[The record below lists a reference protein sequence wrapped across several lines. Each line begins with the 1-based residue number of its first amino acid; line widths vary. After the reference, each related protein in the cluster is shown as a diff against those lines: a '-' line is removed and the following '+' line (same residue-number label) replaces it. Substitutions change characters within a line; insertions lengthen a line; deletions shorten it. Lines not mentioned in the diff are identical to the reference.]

1 MTLPAV
7 WRTVARRRTDLL
19 LPLLD
24 GRRDGRFA
32 DPAWVPRIDGGDAG
46 RWAPDQR
53 ERIRAELTTAVHDEG
68 LPIAARLAAIQATG
82 RIGGGLD
89 LLAAWADRE
98 ETMLAEAAV
107 TAMAHAGEPARAMP
121 VLVGHAGG
129 PASRVAVAALARCC
143 RSTAPSLLGPLL
155 EQALTAP
162 GSKVTLRKL
171 AARRLGSSRPPGAVD
186 ALLRAWA
193 DPGLHRDVRVAV
205 ASVLRTIPED
215 PRTLDALGDA
225 AGRYAGELMLR
236 TLFQAHPMEY
246 APAARPRYADLVRR
260 LLMAADVPG
269 VSFRGSKAF
278 ALWAHW
284 YRGGLDEIIEAV
296 ADPVPAG
303 EVMAVFLG
311 LLRAG
316 AIRSQALDVLA
327 RLAAAVPRED
337 LGTPARRRVNAIT
350 QELAAPLEEEP
361 EPWRRRL
368 ARDAMDVLAA
378 QPLLLPQVAELGMAL
393 LPRETDGDEL
403 AEALCALADLLTD
416 RPVLAARTAGTAV
429 SELFGEYGRKPPLP
443 MAVALPAARRLAG
456 RGDLSGGLFALR
468 LIRAGGQHT
477 EWVAPWRELLRD
489 LRDSPHL
496 EVRQEAWDTSVD

>member
-1 MTLPAV
+1 
-7 WRTVARRRTDLL
+7 
-19 LPLLD
+19 
-24 GRRDGRFA
+24 
-32 DPAWVPRIDGGDAG
+32 
-46 RWAPDQR
+46 
-53 ERIRAELTTAVHDEG
+53 
-68 LPIAARLAAIQATG
+68 
-82 RIGGGLD
+82 LD

-107 TAMAHAGEPARAMP
+107 TAMAHAGEPARAVP

-143 RSTAPSLLGPLL
+143 RSTPPSLLGPLL
-155 EQALTAP
+155 EEALTAP

-171 AARRLGSSRPPGAVD
+171 AARQLGRNRPPGAVD
-186 ALLRAWA
+186 VLLRAWE

-225 AGRYAGELMLR
+225 AGPHAGEPMLR

-260 LLMAADVPG
+260 LLMAADLPG
-269 VSFRGSKAF
+269 VGFRGSKAF
-278 ALWAHW
+278 AVWAHW
-284 YRGGLDEIIEAV
+284 YRGGFDEIIEAV
-296 ADPVPAG
+296 ADPGTTG
-303 EVMAVFLG
+303 EGMAVFLG

-327 RLAAAVPRED
+327 RLAAAVPGED
-337 LGTPARRRVNAIT
+337 LRTPARQRVDTIARR
-350 QELAAPLEEEP
+350 LAAPLEEEP

-378 QPLLLPQVAELGMAL
+378 QPLLLPQVAELGVAL
-393 LPRETDGDEL
+393 LPGETDGDEL
-403 AEALCALADLLTD
+403 ADALCALADLLAD
-416 RPVLAARTAGTAV
+416 RPVLAARTAGKAV
-429 SELFGEYGRKPPLP
+429 SELFGEYGRRPPLP
-443 MAVALPAARRLAG
+443 IAVALPPARRLAG
-456 RGDLSGGLFALR
+456 RGDLSGGLFALM
-468 LIRAGGQHT
+468 LTQSGGQRT
-477 EWVAPWRELLRD
+477 EWASPWRELLRD
-489 LRDSPHL
+489 LRASPHL